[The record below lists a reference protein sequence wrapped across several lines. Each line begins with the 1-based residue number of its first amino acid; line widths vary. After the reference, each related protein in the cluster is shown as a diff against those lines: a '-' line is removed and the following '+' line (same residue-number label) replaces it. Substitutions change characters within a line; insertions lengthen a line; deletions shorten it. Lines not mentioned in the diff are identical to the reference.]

1 MNAAI
6 CCPGPSLR
14 ETWRGREG
22 YDTVIAVNRA
32 ALVVECDVWAAVDYW
47 PTIKENHAAILGN
60 PALFTSA
67 TTWGDIRGKFRE
79 FTLKATAE
87 DVEQWF
93 GRRLAR
99 RRTMPLSLMLAGF
112 IGATHVDIY
121 GDDKTPAPD
130 FDGHKNEDTMLHRNP
145 GRWADEQAD
154 CDAITAFLNARG
166 VQVCRRNTAGSTVSH
181 P

>member
-1 MNAAI
+1 MNVAI
-6 CCPGPSLR
+6 CCPGPSLT
-14 ETWRGREG
+14 ETWKGRAG

-32 ALVVECDVWAAVDYW
+32 ALVVEADIWAATDYW

-60 PALFTSA
+60 PALFTTA

-87 DVEQWF
+87 DVEQWY
-93 GRRLAR
+93 GKRLGR

-121 GDDKTPAPD
+121 GDDKTPEPD
-130 FDGHKNEDTMLHRNP
+130 FDGYRNEDTMLHRNI
-145 GRWADEQAD
+145 GRWLEEGRD
-154 CDAITAFLNARG
+154 CHDITNFLRGRG
-166 VQVCRRNTAGSTVSH
+166 VEVCHRNTAGSTAS
-181 P
+181 PP